1 MRKKTYY
8 LAICLLLLFNA
19 SFGQWA
25 GSTTTADAIYRDGN
39 VGIGT
44 TSPQAKLD
52 VKGLYYLNRP
62 PLLVDQL
69 STLGIPADYYL
80 GIAPTN
86 LSSANN
92 SYMVLNF
99 PTNNAFRIGT
109 NYDGHLANGYY
120 RDIEL
125 GRYLGDPYLIIKD
138 GGNVGIGTTNPG
150 SFKLAVEG
158 NIGARGVRVTNANP
172 WPDYV
177 FHNNYELKNLY
188 ILEEYVKQNNHLPNI
203 PTAQEVKENGIELS
217 EMNAKL
223 LEKIEELT
231 LYIID
236 LNKKIDKLENKELRD
251 SETKK
256 KIR

>member
-1 MRKKTYY
+1 MRKMYY
-8 LAICLLLLFNA
+8 FLVSLLLTTNA
-19 SFGQWA
+19 SFAQQWA
-25 GSTTTADAIYRDGN
+25 GSSTTTGDIYRDGN

-52 VKGLYYLNRP
+52 VNGLYYLNRP

-69 STLGIPADYYL
+69 STLGIPNGSYL

-86 LSSANN
+86 LSSSNN
-92 SYMVLNF
+92 SYMLFSF

-125 GRYLGDPYLIIKD
+125 GRYLGDPYMIIKD

-158 NIGARGVRVTNANP
+158 KIGAREVRVTAASP

-177 FHNNYELKNLY
+177 FNKKYELKNLY
-188 ILEEYVKQNNHLPNI
+188 SLESYIRQNNHLPNI
-203 PTAQEVKENGIELS
+203 PSAQEVKDNGIELGQ
-217 EMNAKL
+217 MNAKL
-223 LEKIEELT
+223 LQKIEELT
-231 LYIID
+231 LYVID
-236 LNKKIDKLENKELRD
+236 LKKEIDLLKKER
-251 SETKK
+251 
-256 KIR
+256 R